1 MEGKALEFVTYYEKQ
16 LEIAKRFIAI
26 RKNRKISQQR
36 LSELSGVSYA
46 SIRRFEK
53 TGDIS
58 LSSLVK
64 ISLALQLYDDID
76 NLFKRDKEY
85 RSIEEVINDQED

>member
-1 MEGKALEFVTYYEKQ
+1 MEERALEFVTYYEKQ
-16 LEIAKRFIAI
+16 LEISQRFKTI
-26 RKNRKISQQR
+26 RKNRKVSQQR

-58 LSSLVK
+58 LASLVK
-64 ISLALQLYDDID
+64 LALALQLYDDLG
-76 NLFKRDKEY
+76 NLFKIQKEY
-85 RSIEEVINDQED
+85 KSIEEVISERNS

>member
-1 MEGKALEFVTYYEKQ
+1 MEERALEFVTYYEKQ
-16 LEIAKRFIAI
+16 LEISQRFKTI
-26 RKNRKISQQR
+26 RKNRKVSQQR

-58 LSSLVK
+58 LASLVK
-64 ISLALQLYDDID
+64 LALALQLYDDLD
-76 NLFKRDKEY
+76 NFFKIQKEY
-85 RSIEEVINDQED
+85 KSIEEVISERNS

>member
-1 MEGKALEFVTYYEKQ
+1 MEERALEFVTYYEKQ
-16 LEIAKRFIAI
+16 LEISQRFKTI
-26 RKNRKISQQR
+26 RKNRKFSQQR

-58 LSSLVK
+58 LASLVK
-64 ISLALQLYDDID
+64 LALALQLYDDLD
-76 NLFKRDKEY
+76 NLFKIQKEY
-85 RSIEEVINDQED
+85 KSIEEVIRERNS

>member
-1 MEGKALEFVTYYEKQ
+1 MEERALEFVTYYEKQ
-16 LEIAKRFIAI
+16 LEISQRFKTI
-26 RKNRKISQQR
+26 RKNRKVSQQR

-58 LSSLVK
+58 LASLVK
-64 ISLALQLYDDID
+64 LALALQLYDDLD
-76 NLFKRDKEY
+76 NLFKIQKEY
-85 RSIEEVINDQED
+85 KSIEEVIRERNS

>member
-1 MEGKALEFVTYYEKQ
+1 MEERALEFVTYYEKQ
-16 LEIAKRFIAI
+16 LEISQRFKII
-26 RKNRKISQQR
+26 RKNRKVSQQR

-58 LSSLVK
+58 LASLVK
-64 ISLALQLYDDID
+64 LALALQLYDDLD
-76 NLFKRDKEY
+76 NLFKIRKEY
-85 RSIEEVINDQED
+85 KSIEEVISERNS

>member
-1 MEGKALEFVTYYEKQ
+1 MEESALEFVTYYEKQ
-16 LEIAKRFIAI
+16 LEISQRFKTI
-26 RKNRKISQQR
+26 RKNRKVSQQR

-58 LSSLVK
+58 LASLVK
-64 ISLALQLYDDID
+64 LALALQLYDDLD
-76 NLFKRDKEY
+76 NLFKIQKEY
-85 RSIEEVINDQED
+85 KSIEEVISERNS

>member
-1 MEGKALEFVTYYEKQ
+1 MEEKALEFVTYYEKQ
-16 LEIAKRFIAI
+16 LEIAKRFVVI

-36 LSELSGVSYA
+36 LSFISGVAYA

-64 ISLALQLYDDID
+64 LALALQLYDDLD
-76 NLFKRDKEY
+76 NLFKVRKEY
-85 RSIEEVINDQED
+85 KSIEDVINEQND